1 MVNIIIWVLVAGL
14 YSPIISQLYKARW
27 EAIDY
32 THAYFIL
39 PVFIL
44 FLLFKRK
51 QLKNSVTASLIP
63 ADGRNELGSC
73 HRIKYTVTG
82 IIILIVGLLMF
93 ILGWKW
99 DYLMITT
106 GSLIP
111 VLFGLVLYLYGP
123 ATAKIMAFPI
133 LYLLLMVPPPLG
145 ILDSIT
151 MPMRYGISIATEH
164 ILKIFSVPIT
174 RDGLMLIVGGHEVYM
189 GAPCSGF
196 RSLITMLSLGLAY
209 VYFINA
215 RLRNKVILVASVVPL
230 ALLGNLIRV
239 TGMCLVTYK
248 FGEETGHKFHDTSGL
263 VIFVVL
269 ILGLL
274 GIESLLEKKPK
285 K

>member
-1 MVNIIIWVLVAGL
+1 MINWITWVLVAAL
-14 YSPIISQLYKARW
+14 YSPVVFQLYKGRW
-27 EAIDY
+27 ETIDY

-39 PVFIL
+39 PVFFAFL
-44 FLLFKRK
+44 FFKRK
-51 QLKNSVTASLIP
+51 LLGDVLLGDTPFKKTNNRMSLSGTSPLI
-63 ADGRNELGSC
+63 LGLALL
-73 HRIKYTVTG
+73 
-82 IIILIVGLLMF
+82 ILGLLMF
-93 ILGWKW
+93 IFGWKW

-106 GSLIP
+106 ASTIP

-123 ATAKIMAFPI
+123 STAKIMAFPI
-133 LYLLLMVPPPLG
+133 LYLLLLVPPPLG
-145 ILDSIT
+145 VLDSIT

-164 ILKIFSVPIT
+164 LLKTFSIPII
-174 RDGLMLIVGGHEVYM
+174 RDGLILTVGGHEVYM

-196 RSLITMLSLGLAY
+196 RSLITMFSLGLAY
-209 VYFINA
+209 VYFINT
-215 RLRNKVILVASVVPL
+215 RLRNKVILVISVVPL

-248 FGEETGHKFHDTSGL
+248 FGEETGHKFHNTSGL

-274 GIESLLEKKPK
+274 GIESLLEKRPK

>member
-1 MVNIIIWVLVAGL
+1 MIQWLVWVLVGAL
-14 YSPIISQLYKARW
+14 YSPVVYQLYKARW

-39 PVFIL
+39 PVFFA
-44 FLLFKRK
+44 FLIFKRK
-51 QLKNSVTASLIP
+51 RVRNVSIIRSPTAVGNSSL
-63 ADGRNELGSC
+63 LG
-73 HRIKYTVTG
+73 IA
-82 IIILIVGLLMF
+82 ILILGLFMF
-93 ILGWKW
+93 IFGWKR

-106 GSLIP
+106 ASMIP
-111 VLFGLVLYLYGP
+111 VLFGLILYLYGP
-123 ATAKIMAFPI
+123 ATAKVMAFPI
-133 LYLLLMVPPPLG
+133 LYLLLLVPPPLG

-151 MPMRYGISIATEH
+151 MPMRYGISIATQH
-164 ILKIFSVPIT
+164 LLMAFSIPIT
-174 RDGLMLIVGGHEVYM
+174 RAGLMLTVGGHEVYM

-196 RSLITMLSLGLAY
+196 RSLITMFSLALAY
-209 VYFINA
+209 VYFINT
-215 RLRNKVILVASVVPL
+215 RLRNKIILVVSVVPL

-239 TGMCLVTYK
+239 MGMCLVTYK

>member
-1 MVNIIIWVLVAGL
+1 MINWIIWVLVAGL
-14 YSPIISQLYKARW
+14 YSPVISQLYRARW
-27 EAIDY
+27 ESIDY

-39 PVFIL
+39 PVFFA

-51 QLKNSVTASLIP
+51 QFGQGPSAEGDTSNYRTS
-63 ADGRNELGSC
+63 
-73 HRIKYTVTG
+73 
-82 IIILIVGLLMF
+82 IIALFILIVGLLMF
-93 ILGWKW
+93 IFGWKW

-106 GSLIP
+106 GSMIP

-123 ATAKIMAFPI
+123 STAKITAFPI
-133 LYLLLMVPPPLG
+133 LYLLLLVPPPLG
-145 ILDSIT
+145 VLDSIT

-164 ILKIFSVPIT
+164 ILKAFCIPII
-174 RDGLMLIVGGHEVYM
+174 RDGLMLTVGGHEVYM

-196 RSLITMLSLGLAY
+196 RSLITMFSLALAY

-215 RLRNKVILVASVVPL
+215 RLRNKVILVISVVPL

-274 GIESLLEKKPK
+274 GIESLLEKRPK